1 MVDKCVPGAD
11 TFLHALHKSFD
22 PLPALD
28 APLRDFL
35 TFYASQQVKHK

>member
-1 MVDKCVPGAD
+1 MVDNCVPGAD

-35 TFYASQQVKHK
+35 TFYER